1 MKSIDELFYAH
12 LQDIYYAE
20 KQLLKALAKLAK
32 KSANEKL
39 AEAFTN
45 HRDETEGQVERLE
58 KVFEMIDKKPRAK
71 KCEAI
76 LGIIAEGE
84 EVIEEVEDKAVRDA
98 GILAA
103 AQAAEHYEIARY
115 GTLIA
120 WAGVMGLDDAVPLLN
135 ETLEEEKKADELLTT
150 LAEDGI
156 NEEAAE
162 QSKEPAEQD

>member
-1 MKSIDELFYAH
+1 M
-12 LQDIYYAE
+12 
-20 KQLLKALAKLAK
+20 
-32 KSANEKL
+32 
-39 AEAFTN
+39 
-45 HRDETEGQVERLE
+45 
-58 KVFEMIDKKPRAK
+58 
-71 KCEAI
+71 
-76 LGIIAEGE
+76 
-84 EVIEEVEDKAVRDA
+84 RDA

>member
-20 KQLLKALAKLAK
+20 KQLLKALTKLAK

-84 EVIEEVEDKAVRDA
+84 EVIEEVDDKAVRDA

-135 ETLEEEKKADELLTT
+135 ETLEEEKKADELLAT

>member
-84 EVIEEVEDKAVRDA
+84 EVIEEVDDKAVRDA

-162 QSKEPAEQD
+162 QSKELAEQD